1 MTKIIPISLGAALWL
16 CACGSNRPDLAE
28 RGHNEA
34 LHLQEYCKRAGI
46 NNAETQRADAYLA
59 DAAKSLKDG
68 EGEKAADQSDLAS
81 SQYRLALARKDLAGN
96 QAQVDSLKSGL
107 AKDKD
112 QLQTYQEILGEM
124 KTVRKP

>member
-1 MTKIIPISLGAALWL
+1 MTKIILASLGAALWL
-16 CACGSNRPDLAE
+16 CACGSTRPNLAE

-34 LHLQEYCKRAGI
+34 QRLQEYCKRAGI

-68 EGEKAADQSDLAS
+68 DEDKAFNQSDLAS
-81 SQYRLALARKDLAGN
+81 SQYRLALARKDLADN
-96 QAQVDSLKSGL
+96 QAQVDSLKAGL

-112 QLQTYQEILGEM
+112 QLQTYQEILSEM